1 MGQGANDHL
10 ITDLLEG
17 ETEAERSE
25 ITAVCQLV
33 ANVCGIVGF
42 GANNSVGNDPKWVSD
57 EGHVGVEEDRTN
69 RGWLS
74 WTPRMPALMVEAPLS
89 RMTVGMVVVFIALN
103 MGRWPP
109 DGEVS
114 GMRNAGRVG

>member
-1 MGQGANDHL
+1 MLYVKGRMIDL
-10 ITDLLEG
+10 VTDLLEG

-42 GANNSVGNDPKWVSD
+42 GANNSVGNDPKWVSG

-89 RMTVGMVVVFIALN
+89 RMTVGVAVGCMPRN
-103 MGRWPP
+103 MRG
-109 DGEVS
+109 
-114 GMRNAGRVG
+114 